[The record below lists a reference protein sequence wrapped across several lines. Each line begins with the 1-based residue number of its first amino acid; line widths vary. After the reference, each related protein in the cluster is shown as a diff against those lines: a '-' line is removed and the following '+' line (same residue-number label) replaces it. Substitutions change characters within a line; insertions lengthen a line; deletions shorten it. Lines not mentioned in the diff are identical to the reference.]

1 MRLLRVTVTSLLLLL
16 CTPIGH
22 ALPTIEQAGNAAI
35 GGAVGGLLGN
45 QIGNGRGKTIATA
58 AGAATGVVIASGCKA
73 TFGTAIGGVLGG
85 VLGSQVGGGNGSN
98 IMAGVGASVGALLGS
113 DCQPGAEPVAVAP
126 LLGVPPFEINGLTLT
141 PVNGFPQEA
150 FYGIPPIVTPNDMF
164 AAAKMVRRL
173 TDIALEARANDNPEL
188 AVLSM
193 YWAKRIS
200 TTATSILYASLQSI
214 QTNTGKAAS
223 IPAKGLVIL
232 PAFNE
237 FRPANQ
243 HQALFDAMKEM
254 LYANEYAYNKGVMVA
269 DNGGFGA
276 ALDFLNKA
284 LAPPA
289 PRSASGQSIASA
301 SDTAIPRGLVGL
313 PLNVALRAPDG
324 VIFMKT
330 DDALTIH
337 NPNDKASDF
346 SLDEID
352 FMARTAKL
360 SPARQA
366 ASDLMFAINKAETEW
381 TFNEYRPRIRGRY
394 FETHIVAPNKI
405 VDREDGDTAVAY
417 LGDTGRVTSFPEIG
431 EHAYRTNNQY
441 SSAVDILEAI
451 EMAPPVRAHINS
463 CIAAESGHYYTL
475 DGLHANLMQAVCF
488 QGQYSDKNKM
498 YVRTFYV
505 GERGKNLVQSR
516 DSVLLDSQNQDAMD
530 RALINGKA
538 FSDMT
543 AFVPGLSNVEAGL
556 ACTGKYTLG
565 QQNAIAGAVLKSH
578 EKETYELAKQRAD
591 QMSKP
596 SRNMYNKKL
605 SLMSGW
611 VPPPADEWGFD
622 RVVDCIT
629 AIPLIGYAGSMVNLA
644 DKVALRAG
652 GYVLSGLTE
661 KRINLL
667 RDITDAFATP
677 VFFKNYMKDIRNVQ
691 TIFPENPSAAS
702 FVKATYDVLMH
713 SQNMGQTADGFSN
726 LKFN

>member
-1 MRLLRVTVTSLLLLL
+1 MRLLRVTIASLLLLFYI
-16 CTPIGH
+16 PIGH
-22 ALPTIEQAGNAAI
+22 ALPTAEQAGNAAI

-58 AGAATGVVIASGCKA
+58 AGAATGVVIASGCKV
-73 TFGTAIGGVLGG
+73 TYGTAIGGVLGG
-85 VLGSQVGGGNGSN
+85 LLGSQVGGGNGSN
-98 IMAGVGASVGALLGS
+98 IMAGVGAGVGALLGS

-126 LLGVPPFEINGLTLT
+126 LPGVPPFEINGLTLT
-141 PVNGFPQEA
+141 PVNGFPQDA
-150 FYGIPPIVTPNDMF
+150 FFGIPPIVTPNDMF
-164 AAAKMVRRL
+164 AAAHMVRRL
-173 TDIALEARANDNPEL
+173 TDITLEARANDNPEL

-214 QTNTGKAAS
+214 HTNTGKTAS

-237 FRPANQ
+237 FQPANQ
-243 HQALFDAMKEM
+243 HRALFDAMKEM
-254 LYANEYAYNKGVMVA
+254 LYANEYASTKGVMVA

-284 LAPPA
+284 IAPPA
-289 PRSASGQSIASA
+289 PQATASA
-301 SDTAIPRGLVGL
+301 TIAAATDTAIPKGLVGL

-337 NPNDKASDF
+337 NPNDKASNL

-366 ASDLMFAINKAETEW
+366 ASNLMFAINKAETEW
-381 TFNEYRPRIRGRY
+381 TFNEYRPKIRGRQ
-394 FETHIVAPNKI
+394 FETHIAAPNKI
-405 VDREDGDTAVAY
+405 VDRESGNEVVAY
-417 LGDTGRVTSFPEIG
+417 LTDTGRVTSFPEIG
-431 EHAYRTNNQY
+431 EHAYRTNEQY
-441 SSAVDILEAI
+441 NRAVDILEAI
-451 EMAPPVRAHINS
+451 EIAKPVRSHINS
-463 CIAAESGHYYTL
+463 CVAAGSGHYYTL
-475 DGLHANLMQAVCF
+475 DGAYANLMQAICF

-498 YVRTFYV
+498 YVRTFYI
-505 GERGKNLVQSR
+505 GERGKNLVQQKE
-516 DSVLLDSQNQDAMD
+516 SVILDRQNQDAMD
-530 RALINGKA
+530 LALINGKA
-538 FSDMT
+538 FSDVT
-543 AFVPGLSNVEAGL
+543 AFVPVYSNIEAGL
-556 ACTGKYTLG
+556 SCVGKYTLA
-565 QQNAIAGAVLKSH
+565 QQNEIVDVVLRIDD
-578 EKETYELAKQRAD
+578 KESNVQARQRAS
-591 QMSKP
+591 QVP
-596 SRNMYNKKL
+596 RYARGTYNKNL
-605 SLMSGW
+605 SIMAGW
-611 VPPPADEWGFD
+611 TPPPMDEWNFD
-622 RVVDCIT
+622 RVVNCVT
-629 AIPLIGYAGSMVNLA
+629 AMPMLGYTGSMVNLA
-644 DKVALRAG
+644 DKIAARAG
-652 GYVLSGLTE
+652 GHVLSGLTE

-691 TIFPENPSAAS
+691 TLFPENLSAAA